1 MKVLIVLLFAMLYS
15 TDAFAQYCEKDCY
28 SSQVNMPE
36 TFEIRHGLDVF
47 ISPKTSL
54 YSLHS
59 ISVTKEFHPNLYFG
73 QSLYS
78 AVSGDAGGLFVGGF
92 ELSKK
97 SRIKN
102 NKHFEVGGFVGG
114 GGGASLVPGDGMMS
128 KVFINM
134 KQKLFSD
141 YSGSIGLSFVNI
153 TGSNVSAAGLN
164 FSVSKSK
171 HYAMSFGHLDR
182 QVNSGRVLVS
192 FKPIVK
198 QFLSNGNLKRSG
210 PVLNKMYLTGIEAVF
225 SQRPRSLSESFVQ
238 TTGAIHG
245 DGEGYA
251 DIQFGYRI
259 KTSQVGFTGFM
270 ETAVGFGGGGDV
282 DTGGGLLGSLG
293 VGMSVPIL
301 FGSELELGFQKIKSL
316 DGAFDALSPFI
327 KTSINFNKKEK
338 AYKEKRS
345 WQLSIGL
352 SNQLANNDYR
362 KPGNN
367 NNNSPTL
374 IENSIDLFLTKK
386 TYFSGNAQT
395 VIAGDAGGYAIG
407 LLGIGYAE
415 PLNDYFTVAFEGK
428 FGAAGGGGVDTNGGI
443 VGAVNLE
450 LDYNIKDNLAL
461 SFGFGQ
467 MQNLHGK
474 DGANPVTIHL
484 GLKTNFVTYH

>member
-1 MKVLIVLLFAMLYS
+1 LKVSIFILFAILYS
-15 TDAFAQYCEKDCY
+15 TNAFAQYCDKNCY

-36 TFEIRHGLDVF
+36 NFEIRHGFDMF

-59 ISVTKEFHPNLYFG
+59 ISVIKKFPSNFYFG

-102 NKHFEVGGFVGG
+102 NKHFEIGGFVGG

-153 TGSNVSAAGLN
+153 TGSNISTAGLN
-164 FSVSKSK
+164 FAVSKSK
-171 HYAMSFGHLDR
+171 HYAMSFGHLDG
-182 QVNSGRVLVS
+182 QVNSGRVLISV
-192 FKPIVK
+192 KPIVK
-198 QFLSNGNLKRSG
+198 QFLFNGNLKRSG
-210 PVLNKMYLTGIEAVF
+210 PVLNKMYLTGIEAAF
-225 SQRPRSLSESFVQ
+225 SQRPRSLSESFMQ
-238 TTGAIHG
+238 TTGAFYG

-259 KTSQVGFTGFM
+259 KTSQVGFRGFM

-301 FGSELELGFQKIKSL
+301 FGSELELGLQKIKSL
-316 DGAFDALSPFI
+316 GGAFDALSPFI

-338 AYKEKRS
+338 AYEVRRL

-352 SNQLANNDYR
+352 SNQQANSDYR

-367 NNNSPTL
+367 NASPTL

-386 TYFSGNAQT
+386 TYFIGNAQT

-474 DGANPVTIHL
+474 GGANPVTIHL
-484 GLKTNFVTYH
+484 GLKTKFVTYH